1 MRSNK
6 LVHVRVIKH
15 LPLGL
20 SVETEDGTRGIIR
33 LRELSWGKDQ
43 LRYWESSFP
52 VDWSGDAFR
61 LSSKKGHTP
70 EFSLRLTED
79 DPLDELLEKDDVS
92 RVFRGVVT
100 GVVEYGAFV
109 DIVPGVTGL
118 LHRSQLPDWA
128 GKDSPATEIF
138 WLGDRVNVT
147 IKEIKRAER
156 QVSLGL
162 APVSSLPDGTGK
174 PGELEHRAR
183 KNTDDLDIFAKA
195 DVPKRHVLVVEDEP
209 EQSSAV
215 SDWLRRLGQHV
226 DVVDSA
232 EKALE
237 YLNET
242 QPDLALV
249 DVGLPKM
256 NGAELAQIILDKFPQ
271 VCVISTT
278 DWTRADDMMDIL
290 DSLQDRGVELIIKP
304 ILPEDLI
311 ILLEKPKEGISHVK
325 KGDTK
330 PLSLDGI
337 PAPKLSDSLQNL
349 LRRCRK
355 QVGFEMVILFCF
367 DSDHRVITMV
377 EHTGELFLNKSA
389 ISSLIYSPVR
399 DVAEDRVEIVL
410 NEIQPS
416 DQDRFRY
423 LVELAPLIVSCLGMP
438 VPTQLQLEYA
448 LFVIDKKPHQ
458 ISREQKVFVE
468 AMALA
473 IAAWLEQNKFKEQ
486 SALIQRTALIGH
498 LTRAMVHEINNLVG
512 PLSSRLDDLQTNM
525 ARLEKQKDLE
535 NKQEVRYQ
543 LIAGALDEIQ
553 KNFKKIVN
561 TTRMFRRV
569 VAKGRNE
576 ILRVDEIVQETM
588 DLLRDTSDRYHIRIT
603 FTPPTQLII
612 VRNQAAAL
620 EQILLNVMLNAVQQI
635 AEARPET
642 GGWMHVWIEQNCDS
656 GSKGFLGILI
666 EDNGPGIHTS
676 MKEKIFDAGFS
687 TREDGSGIG
696 LYISRNLIND
706 MGGKIY
712 VRESFVLGGTTFALE
727 IPCQL

>member
-1 MRSNK
+1 MPAKK
-6 LVHVRVIKH
+6 LIRVRVIKH

-20 SVETEDGTRGIIR
+20 SVEAEDGTRGIIR

-70 EFSLRLTED
+70 EFSLRLSED
-79 DPLDELLEKDDVS
+79 DPLDELLEKDDVR
-92 RVFRGVVT
+92 RVFRGIVS
-100 GVVEYGAFV
+100 GVMEYGAFV

-118 LHRSQLPDWA
+118 LHRSQLPEWA
-128 GKDSPATEIF
+128 GTASPTEVF

-147 IKEIKRAER
+147 IKEIKRKER

-162 APVSSLPDGTGK
+162 APVSSLPNGSRK
-174 PGELEHRAR
+174 SSEPEHRAK
-183 KNTDDLDIFAKA
+183 KNTDDLDAFIKA

-215 SDWLRRLGQHV
+215 SDWLQRLGQRV
-226 DVVDSA
+226 DVLDSA
-232 EKALE
+232 EKALD
-237 YLNET
+237 YLNIS
-242 QPDLALV
+242 QPDMALI
-249 DVGLPKM
+249 DVGLPGM
-256 NGAELAQIILDKFPQ
+256 NGAELAAIILDRFPQ
-271 VCVISTT
+271 IRVISTT
-278 DWTRADDMMDIL
+278 DWTRADDMIGIL
-290 DSLQDRGVELIIKP
+290 DALQDRGVELIIKP

-311 ILLEKPKEGISHVK
+311 VLLEKPKEDISYVK
-325 KGDTK
+325 PVNAK
-330 PLSLDGI
+330 PLSLDDI
-337 PAPKLSDSLQNL
+337 SVPKLSDSLQNL

-355 QVGFEMVILFCF
+355 QVGFGMVILFCF
-367 DSDHRVITMV
+367 DPNHRVVTMV
-377 EHTGELFLNKSA
+377 DHTGELFLDKSA
-389 ISSLIYSPVR
+389 VPSLIYSPVR
-399 DVAEDRVEIVL
+399 DVAEDRVEVVL
-410 NEIQPS
+410 NEIQPL

-423 LVELAPLIVSCLGMP
+423 LLELVPLTVSCLGVP
-438 VPTQLQLEYA
+438 VPAELQLEYA
-448 LFVIDKKPHQ
+448 LFVIDKRPHQ

-468 AMALA
+468 AMALV

-512 PLSSRLDDLQTNM
+512 PLSSRLDDLQTSL
-525 ARLEKQKDLE
+525 ARLEKRKDTE
-535 NKQEVRYQ
+535 NQQESRSL
-543 LIAGALDEIQ
+543 LIVGALEEIQ
-553 KNFKKIVN
+553 KNFKKIVS

-576 ILRVDEIVQETM
+576 ILRMDEIVQETI
-588 DLLRDTSDRYHIRIT
+588 DLLRDTSDRYHINIV
-603 FTPPTQLII
+603 FNPPSQLVI

-620 EQILLNVMLNAVQQI
+620 EQILLNVMLNALQQI
-635 AEARPET
+635 AEIRPNT
-642 GGWMHVWIEQNCDS
+642 GGWVHVWIEQNCDS
-656 GSKGFLGILI
+656 GSKGFLRILI
-666 EDNGPGIHTS
+666 EDNGPGIHAS